1 MSAFEAILENA
12 REAGKVVAF
21 PEPEDARIL
30 PAARRLLD
38 EQILTPVLVGNQDK
52 VQAAAIKHGVVL
64 DGLKQVDPAT
74 SPDRIATYV
83 EMLAPR
89 FATKGVSPE
98 ELAGMLLD
106 PLWFAAAMVKNGE
119 ADGSLAGAAHTT
131 GETLRAALKIIRPAE
146 GARLVSSFFLMAL
159 QKPLPSGEAMLAF
172 ADCALVPDPAPD
184 ELADIAMRTA
194 AGFRN
199 LTGLVPRVALLSFST
214 AGSADHP
221 AVRKVVE
228 AREILATLQPDFEF
242 GGELQLDAA
251 ILPEIGRAKAPDC
264 PVAGRAN
271 VLIFP
276 DLNSGNIGYK
286 LVQRLAGAEVVGPI
300 LGGLAKPA
308 NDLSRGCSIDDVVLT
323 AAATALQSME
333 N

>member
-1 MSAFEAILENA
+1 MNSFEAILQNA
-12 REAGKVVAF
+12 RKAGKIIAF
-21 PEPEDARIL
+21 PEPDDARIL
-30 PAARRLLD
+30 PAARRLKD
-38 EQILTPVLVGNQDK
+38 DQILTPILVGDRDR
-52 VQAAAIKHGVVL
+52 VQAAAARLGVAL
-64 DGLKQVDPAT
+64 DDLKMVDPRT
-74 SPDRIATYV
+74 EQDRIATYV

-98 ELAGMLLD
+98 ELAELLLD

-131 GETLRAALKIIRPAE
+131 GETLRAALKIIRPAQ
-146 GARLVSSFFLMAL
+146 GAKIVSSFFLMAL
-159 QKPLPSGEAMLAF
+159 REPLPSGESILAF
-172 ADCALVPDPAPD
+172 ADCALVPDPGPE
-184 ELADIAMRTA
+184 ELADIAVRTA

-228 AREILATLQPDFEF
+228 AREILESLRPDFEF

-308 NDLSRGCSIDDVVLT
+308 NDLSRGCSIDDVILT
-323 AAATALQSME
+323 AAATALQSLE
-333 N
+333 S